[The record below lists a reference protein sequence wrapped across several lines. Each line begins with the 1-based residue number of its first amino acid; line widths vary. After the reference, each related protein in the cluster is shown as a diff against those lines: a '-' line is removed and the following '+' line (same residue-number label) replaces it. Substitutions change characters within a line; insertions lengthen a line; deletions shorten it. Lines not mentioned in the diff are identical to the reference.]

1 MTSKVI
7 KLPIPTPETA
17 RPTVAQVDGRL
28 QQLAA
33 DVQRIRLQQ
42 TEIEIQIAKNWETG
56 NTEAS
61 EIEYARLQAKLNAA
75 ARVEASLQADRRQAE
90 RIQIITEVERLQ
102 SEFKRIKLAVN
113 DKLPRLEKLK
123 VDLATFQQEMEMLK
137 QTSTDTY
144 QMITHHF
151 VGVMKTGN
159 LFSLSE
165 AHSLRLNPTSYQ
177 IPETL
182 QTGLQDAEADS
193 EAEAG

>member
-1 MTSKVI
+1 MSGKI
-7 KLPIPTPETA
+7 ISIPKPETA
-17 RPTVAQVDGRL
+17 PPTVAQVDERL

-42 TEIEIQIAKNWETG
+42 TEIEIDIAARWETG
-56 NTEAS
+56 NTADLET
-61 EIEYARLQAKLNAA
+61 EFAKLAVRLLAA
-75 ARVEASLQADRRQAE
+75 ARVEASLQADRQQAN
-90 RIQIITEVERLQ
+90 RLQIITEVDRLQ
-102 SEFKRIKLAVN
+102 SEFKRIQLSVN

-123 VDLATFQQEMEMLK
+123 VDLAEGSQEMDILK

-159 LFSLSE
+159 LFSIEE

-182 QTGLQDAEADS
+182 QTGLQDSESADS